1 MCDLFRVKNCI
12 SVLCAIMNGI
22 RIGFFPPGVW
32 GEGCHLF
39 AKDVQPETDHPSDT
53 ADGIE

>member
-12 SVLCAIMNGI
+12 IVLCAIMNGM
-22 RIGFFPPGVW
+22 GFG

>member
-1 MCDLFRVKNCI
+1 MC
-12 SVLCAIMNGI
+12 NGI
-22 RIGFFPPGVW
+22 RKDFFPPGVW